1 MELLSALAFLF
12 ILGIPLWLV
21 LLALAFFD
29 KRLKRRAVNEY
40 VQKVEERAATYANEA
55 EIIEQYFRRR
65 YDS

>member
-12 ILGIPLWLV
+12 ILGIPIWLV
-21 LLALAFFD
+21 LLVLAFFD

-65 YDS
+65 YGS